1 MDALMYEDSIKEVAR
16 KLEIKNV
23 SILITGA
30 TGLIGSCIIDIL
42 ITANKNFDANIK
54 IYALARSKD
63 RIMKRFRTEVVP
75 IVQNIIEPLDNK
87 IEYDYIIHGA
97 SNANPRTYALEPVE
111 TILTNIIGN
120 RNVLDYCVKHL
131 NTRMILTSTFE
142 VYGEVR
148 GCNIYTEDM
157 SGVINQMVLRNGY
170 PESKRCCELLTRSYV
185 NEYGVNAVIARLPS
199 VYGPTMLKT
208 DSKAHAQFIMNALK
222 GENIVLKSKGES
234 KRTYCYVIDVAS
246 ALFCILCAGQ
256 NGDIY
261 NISNEKSVASIAEVA
276 KTCAKIAGT
285 KVVFDLPDEVEA
297 KGFSQPNNCILNNS
311 KLRDLGWEGK
321 YSLKDGLVETLE
333 YLRGN

>member
-1 MDALMYEDSIKEVAR
+1 MYEDSIKEVAR

-333 YLRGN
+333 CLRGK

>member
-1 MDALMYEDSIKEVAR
+1 MYEDSIKEVAR

-311 KLRDLGWEGK
+311 KLRDLGW
-321 YSLKDGLVETLE
+321 YVNFSLKDGLVETLE

>member
-1 MDALMYEDSIKEVAR
+1 MYEDSIKEVAR

>member
-1 MDALMYEDSIKEVAR
+1 MYEDSIKEVAR

-131 NTRMILTSTFE
+131 STRMILTSTFE

-333 YLRGN
+333 YLRGK

>member
-1 MDALMYEDSIKEVAR
+1 MYEESIKEVAR

-54 IYALARSKD
+54 IYALARSID
-63 RIMKRFRTEVVP
+63 RIMKRFGTEVVP

-87 IEYDYIIHGA
+87 IEYNYIIHGA
-97 SNANPRTYALEPVE
+97 SNADPRTYALEPVE
-111 TILTNIIGN
+111 TILTNIVGN

-131 NTRMILTSTFE
+131 NTRMVLTSTFE
-142 VYGEVR
+142 VYGEVK

-208 DSKAHAQFIMNALK
+208 DNKAHAQFIMNALK
-222 GENIVLKSKGES
+222 GESIVLKSKGES

-256 NGDIY
+256 NGEIY

-297 KGFSQPNNCILNNS
+297 KGFSQPKNCILNNS
-311 KLRDLGWEGK
+311 KLRALGWEGK

-333 YLRGN
+333 CLRGK